1 MDGET
6 SWEGQGFTLA
16 IFVAVVVLC
25 SVFFI
30 LGMLAGRSQVAVE
43 AVPAPVE
50 ETVALPEAADDPRD
64 PDLTFYEGVGEL
76 ELPGLELPE
85 SETAEPLAQPP
96 ESTAPPASDGGTAS
110 QPAGSTAQAEVAVM
124 LQVGA
129 LTGADQADALRME
142 LMDLGFQAF
151 VLRPG
156 PDDTVPFYR
165 VRVGPFTDDV
175 EIERVRA
182 ALSAEGHDPILVQ

>member
-1 MDGET
+1 MEGET

-30 LGMLAGRSQVAVE
+30 LGMLAGRSQVAVD
-43 AVPAPVE
+43 AVPAPVD
-50 ETVALPEAADDPRD
+50 ETIVLPEGPEDPQD
-64 PDLTFYEGVGEL
+64 PDLTCYEGVGES

-96 ESTAPPASDGGTAS
+96 ESTATPASDAGSAS
-110 QPAGSTAQAEVAVM
+110 QPAPPTAQAEVAVM

-129 LTGADQADALRME
+129 LGGADQADALRLE
-142 LMDLGFQAF
+142 LVDLGFPAF

-156 PDDTVPFYR
+156 PDDNVPFYR
-165 VRVGPFTDDV
+165 VRVGPFTDGA

-182 ALSAEGHDPILVQ
+182 ALAAEGHDPILVQ